1 MLQLPG
7 SICGSTDE
15 SRLAMKICAYCT
27 TRNRDEAIFCSHC
40 RRPLRGTPIP
50 KDTSLLKLLAV
61 LFVIGMASY
70 LFLSTSSETP
80 AMPKEGPASA
90 RIPEPVTLRTC
101 VAHNTHIRRG
111 PSTRAETIGGLL
123 TGSCLTILGRNEGA
137 NWAYVISD
145 DYQNGWVAARLLSD
159 AGDINRVSVR
169 AHIELANPARPTLAS
184 GEIIN
189 GAQAFLTRVAAT
201 SLPGG
206 RLTRFTVPCFKTAD
220 RIGNIIS
227 CRMEKAHCDYLTT
240 AKGQVTFCS
249 DRPYPD
255 HIFTLLAPGEDR
267 SDLDG
272 QCLIVSG
279 YLQVEHGA
287 LQVQV
292 LKRDQVS
299 PCE

>member
-1 MLQLPG
+1 
-7 SICGSTDE
+7 
-15 SRLAMKICAYCT
+15 MKICAYCT

-70 LFLSTSSETP
+70 LFLSGSSERPATP
-80 AMPKEGPASA
+80 TARPAPT

-101 VAHNTHIRRG
+101 VGDNTHIRRG
-111 PSTRAETIGGLL
+111 PSTRAETIGGLV
-123 TGSCLTILGRNEGA
+123 TGTCLTILGRNDGA

-145 DYQNGWVAARLLSD
+145 DYQNGWVAAELLSD

-169 AHIELANPARPTLAS
+169 ADIELANPARPTLAS
-184 GEIIN
+184 GEMIN

-201 SLPGG
+201 NLQAG
-206 RLTRFTVPCFKTAD
+206 RLTRYIVPCFETAN
-220 RIGNIIS
+220 RIGNFIS
-227 CRMEKAHCDYLTT
+227 CRIEKAHCDYLP
-240 AKGQVTFCS
+240 AANEGDTFCR

-255 HIFTLLAPGEDR
+255 HIFTLLIPGADR
-267 SDLDG
+267 SDLDS

-279 YLQVEHGA
+279 YLQVDHGA
-287 LQVQV
+287 LQVQA
-292 LKRDQVS
+292 LNRDQVS
-299 PCE
+299 SCQ